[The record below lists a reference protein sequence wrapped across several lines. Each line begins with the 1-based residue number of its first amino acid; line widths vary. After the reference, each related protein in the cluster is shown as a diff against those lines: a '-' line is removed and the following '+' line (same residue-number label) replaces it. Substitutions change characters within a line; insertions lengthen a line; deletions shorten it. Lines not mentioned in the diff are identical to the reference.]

1 MKIFILEDEPSVR
14 EYLLTILPLLSLE
27 NQIIGL
33 ASSLKEAQ
41 TLLPNL
47 KPDLLLFDVELPD
60 GQSFELLKMKN
71 LPPAH
76 VIFITAH
83 NAFALQAIKFS
94 ALDYLLK
101 PIDEDELE
109 QALQKAQERL
119 RADALHSQLELLEEN
134 LQRTRPKRL
143 VLKDATQIHLVQT
156 QDILRLEASGSY
168 THFFL
173 RNGDQLVM
181 TQTLK
186 SYSTMLEGA
195 GFFRVHHSHLVN
207 LDAIQR
213 IDKSEG
219 LILCLEDG
227 SEVPI
232 SVRRKD
238 SLLKALGGR

>member
-14 EYLLTILPLLSLE
+14 EYLLTILPLLSPE